1 MTAET
6 LIRCEGLRRHF
17 TMGSEIVH
25 ALDGVDAS
33 VRAGE
38 FLALLGPSGSGKST
52 FLYLLGGLDR
62 PTEGSIW
69 VDGQEITGMDE
80 DGLAEY
86 RQHAVGFIFQ
96 SFHLLPMMTAIQN
109 VELPMVFAGV
119 PADRRRARA
128 KELLELVGLGERMMH
143 KPTELSGG
151 QQQRVAIARA
161 LANDPRIILADEPTG
176 NLDTRT
182 GEGIMAL
189 LATLNRDE
197 GKTVLIVSHDPSVVN
212 HASRCMHLRDGRL
225 EIPRDAVQ
233 RDGFSG
239 SMDLSAS
246 FPDRGRDAQTAK
258 VI

>member
-1 MTAET
+1 MTTET

-17 TMGSEIVH
+17 TMGSETVH

-33 VRAGE
+33 VRARE

-62 PTEGSIW
+62 PTEGRIW
-69 VDGQEITGMDE
+69 VNGEDITDMDE

-86 RQHAVGFIFQ
+86 RRHAVGFIFQ

-109 VELPMVFAGV
+109 VELPMVFGGV
-119 PADRRRARA
+119 PADKRRARA
-128 KELLELVGLGERMMH
+128 RELLELVGLGERMAH

-182 GEGIMAL
+182 GEEIMAL
-189 LATLNRDE
+189 LSTLNRDE
-197 GKTVLIVSHDPSVVN
+197 GKTVLIVSHDRSVVDY
-212 HASRCMHLRDGRL
+212 ASRCMHLRDGRL
-225 EIPRDAVQ
+225 EAPRDVVQ
-233 RDGFSG
+233 RDGFTQLV
-239 SMDLSAS
+239 DLGLS
-246 FPDRGRDAQTAK
+246 PPNREGDVQTVK
-258 VI
+258 VS